1 MRNRRL
7 CPLVHVNMHCR
18 VTIDRAAFP
27 PQQNTQTAVTEA
39 PPLVRHGLHAVA
51 QSHIVDPHGLIAR
64 GQPMFFAGIEVRG
77 CKSLRKVK
85 DGETV
90 DDLFAFLT
98 CAPNAEIAAIHPKAM
113 PVILTKPAEWEAW
126 LGAPFEMVAQLQRPQ
141 LNGALKLVDEPI

>member
-1 MRNRRL
+1 
-7 CPLVHVNMHCR
+7 MHCR

-113 PVILTKPAEWEAW
+113 PVILNKPAEWEAW

>member
-1 MRNRRL
+1 
-7 CPLVHVNMHCR
+7 MHCR

-113 PVILTKPAEWEAW
+113 PVILTKPAE
-126 LGAPFEMVAQLQRPQ
+126 
-141 LNGALKLVDEPI
+141 